1 MKRHEELAR
10 LSRDHHQALFQAQRL
25 RRATDADASEVT
37 AGFLGFWRSVGYL
50 HFRAVVR
57 VLVDHTLIRRDADA
71 LEGAG
76 LDRVP
81 ELGDRL
87 EAHVRHE
94 ERVLFPLIEQALPD
108 DELARVAQRVDEV
121 EQG

>member
-1 MKRHEELAR
+1 
-10 LSRDHHQALFQAQRL
+10 
-25 RRATDADASEVT
+25 
-37 AGFLGFWRSVGYL
+37 
-50 HFRAVVR
+50 VR

-71 LEGAG
+71 LEGSG
-76 LDRVP
+76 LDRVH